1 MVNNFGQLHVDIY
14 LDTKLYNTLHINSI
28 AYGLDLSHSLIV
40 SCICLSMCTFITSC
54 PHTQSPF
61 FMFLFYLLFSLLT
74 FFVLLPHFLPVSV
87 CFLIQSAVT
96 ELTSPDHLCD
106 ELPPLF
112 YPHIV
117 YWLIDIVH
125 SPKV

>member
-1 MVNNFGQLHVDIY
+1 
-14 LDTKLYNTLHINSI
+14 
-28 AYGLDLSHSLIV
+28 
-40 SCICLSMCTFITSC
+40 
-54 PHTQSPF
+54 
-61 FMFLFYLLFSLLT
+61 MFLFYLLFSLLT
-74 FFVLLPHFLPVSV
+74 FFVLLSHFLPVSV

-96 ELTSPDHLCD
+96 EWASPDHLCD

-112 YPHIV
+112 YPILSHIV